1 MRIGI
6 NAALLGKRH
15 TGVGKHIVGLIRSLT
30 RHGHEVV
37 VYGSSPLIPSGPG
50 VTQVPT
56 SRWMA
61 FDAGGF
67 SGLLRLLW
75 NLLIL
80 PKRIAG
86 DNVDALISQNA
97 EGTTWCSVPQVLVV
111 HDLIPL
117 LYPEEAPRLRNYYK
131 RFLPRV
137 LKHSAAV
144 VTVSQHTRNDL
155 LQHYEVDPAKVHVAY
170 NGIEQNSVTLRAE
183 QPPAGFPTGPYFL
196 FVGTFCPRK
205 NLQSVIRALANVQD
219 RVSES
224 LLVVAYPDK
233 WTDECF
239 RLAEELGVRDRILH
253 RQGLTDAEL
262 FYAYRHATALFLLSE
277 YEGFGFPPLEAMLA
291 GTPAVVSDST
301 ALAEVVGDAAIKI
314 HAHDVVAASETMLR
328 LSTDR
333 PYRDELGHLG
343 AKQARTYT
351 WARTG
356 DTLCEI
362 LGQVVHACDTKPQFT
377 GSQN

>member
-1 MRIGI
+1 MRIAI

-15 TGVGKHIVGLIRSLT
+15 TGVGRHIVGLIQSLT
-30 RHGHEVV
+30 SHGHEVV
-37 VYGSSPLIPSGPG
+37 VYSSSPLIPSGPG
-50 VTQVPT
+50 VTREPT
-56 SRWMA
+56 PSWMA

-75 NLLIL
+75 NLFIL
-80 PKRIAG
+80 PARITG
-86 DNVDALISQNA
+86 KNIDAIVSQNA
-97 EGTTWCSVPQVLVV
+97 EGTIWCSVPQVLVV

-131 RFLPRV
+131 RFLPQV

-155 LQHYEVDPAKVHVAY
+155 LQHYKVDPAKVHVAY
-170 NGIEQNSVTLRAE
+170 NGIEQDSPYTPAE
-183 QPPAGFPTGPYFL
+183 QPPADFPNGPYFL
-196 FVGTFCPRK
+196 FVGTFSPRK
-205 NLQSVIRALANVQD
+205 NLQSVIRALAKVQD

-233 WTDECF
+233 WTKQCL
-239 RLAEELGVRDRILH
+239 RLAGELGVRNRIIHLH
-253 RQGLTDAEL
+253 GLTDEEL

-291 GTPAVVSDST
+291 GIPAVVSDST
-301 ALAEVVGDAAIKI
+301 ALDEVVGDAAIKI

-328 LSTDR
+328 LSNDR
-333 PYRDELGHLG
+333 AYRSELGNLG
-343 AKQARTYT
+343 MKRARTYT

-356 DTLCEI
+356 DAICEV
-362 LGQVVHACDTKPQFT
+362 LGQVIQAGHTKPQFM